1 MKNNIREILA
11 VKTVMDAVGLIY
23 NHFGDPLYER
33 DPELV
38 KGVEALQNYV
48 MSKNAWFEILKEGIS
63 LEEQFEIK
71 KRTTS
76 K

>member
-48 MSKNAWFEILKEGIS
+48 MSKNA
-63 LEEQFEIK
+63 
-71 KRTTS
+71 
-76 K
+76 